1 MFQDYE
7 RSNLVS
13 NPYQNGAFYTYE
25 FSSGS
30 VIVYNP
36 KLSNTSIP
44 MMSTGILNITISDS
58 MANIGVVDKLCVAG
72 IISYIQVSR
81 YTCSISSKFVGTIL
95 NNIDLQKGSVVSINY
110 GMVGTVLGNSKYP
123 QCINYQGG
131 NSTLQKYA
139 TDEGVFHTISV
150 AINNFNTSGV
160 PQTFLN
166 GGDFSSPNELAY
178 GNAQGAN
185 VLIFMLSNGNSG
197 FLNKLY
203 SSSNTSFVR
212 TYEFF
217 MEAIATNVAISPI
230 DYTHYLTYY
239 IFDIA
244 IIWVIGITYLFILY
258 KRLIRKNKEILRE
271 KT

>member
-1 MFQDYE
+1 M
-7 RSNLVS
+7 
-13 NPYQNGAFYTYE
+13 
-25 FSSGS
+25 
-30 VIVYNP
+30 
-36 KLSNTSIP
+36 
-44 MMSTGILNITISDS
+44 
-58 MANIGVVDKLCVAG
+58 
-72 IISYIQVSR
+72 
-81 YTCSISSKFVGTIL
+81 
-95 NNIDLQKGSVVSINY
+95 
-110 GMVGTVLGNSKYP
+110 
-123 QCINYQGG
+123 
-131 NSTLQKYA
+131 
-139 TDEGVFHTISV
+139 
-150 AINNFNTSGV
+150 
-160 PQTFLN
+160 
-166 GGDFSSPNELAY
+166 AY